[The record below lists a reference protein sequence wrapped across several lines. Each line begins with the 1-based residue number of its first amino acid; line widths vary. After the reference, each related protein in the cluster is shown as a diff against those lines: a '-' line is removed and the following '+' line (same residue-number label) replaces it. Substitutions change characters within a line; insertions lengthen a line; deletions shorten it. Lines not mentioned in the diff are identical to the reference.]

1 MPPGK
6 HGIDQMGG
14 LKKFDIP
21 FAKASMSSIEIN
33 YANDA
38 VSNGWGKKC
47 YEYIDKFEAK
57 FKEYLGVNHAIA
69 TSSCTGAMHIAM
81 RTLGIGAG
89 DEVIVP
95 EVTWIATVSPLIY
108 EKATP
113 IFVDID
119 PVSWCLD
126 VSKVEELI
134 TPKTKAIIAVHLYG
148 NLCNLNDLRKICDK
162 HNLYLIEDAAEAL
175 GSELHGRKAGSV
187 GDIGVFSFHGTKTIT
202 TGEGGML
209 VCNDAEIYEK
219 ALLQSNHGRKPSKH
233 TTFWMDEVGVK
244 YKMSNIQAAIGCGQL
259 ERIESFVDRKREIF
273 YNYRSKLSDFLDLNM
288 NHEGDN
294 EKNSFW
300 LPAITCVNSLKEDE
314 RDAIVQNA
322 NNYGVGLRPFF
333 YPLTRFP
340 MFSQSSVSGMAQKIS
355 SSGINLPSYHE
366 ITQKQMDVVI
376 EKIKLGLCS

>member
-6 HGIDQMGG
+6 PGSDRMAE

-21 FAKASMSSIEIN
+21 FAKASMSNIEIN

-38 VSNGWGKKC
+38 VANGWGKKC
-47 YEYIDKFEAK
+47 YEYIDKFEVK
-57 FKEYLGVNHAIA
+57 FKEYLGTNYAIA
-69 TSSCTGAMHIAM
+69 TSSCTGAMHIAV
-81 RTLGIGAG
+81 RALGIGVG

-113 IFVDID
+113 VFVDID
-119 PVSWCLD
+119 PVSWCMD
-126 VSKVEELI
+126 VSKVESLI
-134 TPKTKAIIAVHLYG
+134 TPNTRAIIAVHLYG
-148 NLCNLNDLRKICDK
+148 NLCNLNELRKICDK

-175 GSELHGRKAGSV
+175 GSELHGRKAGSI

-209 VCNDAEIYEK
+209 VCRDAEIYEK
-219 ALLQSNHGRKPSKH
+219 ALLQSNHGRRPSKH
-233 TTFWMDEVGVK
+233 TAFWMDEVGVK

-259 ERIESFVDRKREIF
+259 ERIESFIDRKREVF
-273 YNYRSKLSDFLDLNM
+273 YNYRSKLEKFLDLSM
-288 NHEGDN
+288 NYEGED

-300 LPAITCVNSLKEDE
+300 LPALTCVDLLKEDE
-314 RDAIVQNA
+314 RDVIVQNA
-322 NNYGVGLRPFF
+322 NNLGVGLRPFF

-340 MFSQSSVSGMAQKIS
+340 MFSHYPVSETAQKIS
-355 SSGINLPSYHE
+355 SSGINLPSYYD
-366 ITQKQMDVVI
+366 ITEKEMDVVI